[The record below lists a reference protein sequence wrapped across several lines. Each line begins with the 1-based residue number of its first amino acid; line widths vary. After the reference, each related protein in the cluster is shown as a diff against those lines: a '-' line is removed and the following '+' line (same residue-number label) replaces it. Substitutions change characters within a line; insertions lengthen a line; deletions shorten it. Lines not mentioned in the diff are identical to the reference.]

1 MSQFA
6 SQSQCQ
12 CQSQSRYL
20 SFCVFSNFF
29 IAAAD
34 LCCLPEYV
42 SDYLQWCSPGVFY
55 HQCWRTLLV
64 VRNGCVMLLFVGGLV
79 WRHILNAERN
89 QKLYYISRHMPQQ
102 LSGAVLEN
110 AAALVV
116 ISFMWSMKYLLPLIS
131 LRWSR
136 TGKVSCIA
144 CLSSCILLKQ
154 SQEDSVVPERA
165 QGLR

>member
-1 MSQFA
+1 MLGLGISV
-6 SQSQCQ
+6 CI
-12 CQSQSRYL
+12 
-20 SFCVFSNFF
+20 SFPVSVSVCVSVCVAVSVSVSVAVSISFLLCFLAYFF
-29 IAAAD
+29 VAAAD

-55 HQCWRTLLV
+55 DQCWRTLLV

-136 TGKVSCIA
+136 TGNV
-144 CLSSCILLKQ
+144 
-154 SQEDSVVPERA
+154 
-165 QGLR
+165 